1 MPGAGKRGDQP
12 AREVLLEFEQV
23 GGFVKVT
30 AIDPET
36 GVEAAITGPA
46 GAPEAALGDAA
57 RRRLDYV
64 LGRRRKPAQVKAK
77 PSKGG
82 ILA

>member
-1 MPGAGKRGDQP
+1 MPGPDKRQAAD
-12 AREVLLEFEQV
+12 AREVLLQFEQV

-30 AIDPET
+30 AIDPLT
-36 GVEAAITGPA
+36 GVEAAIIGPA

-64 LGRRRKPAQVKAK
+64 LGRRRKPARVKPRADK
-77 PSKGG
+77 DG